1 MKSNESTPTAASTRS
16 LWGLLIALMI
26 PVGMATMNMSMFGVA
41 LPTVRDA
48 FGVEADMAA
57 WLLAAYSLPFVIFMP
72 LYGKLGDSLGKAR
85 LFQSGIVF
93 FFAGSVICLLAGNL
107 PQLLIGRIL
116 QGVGTAGY
124 YPLCIAIIAERFP
137 PAQRGRAMG
146 TWSSVAPGAST
157 LGPLLGGF
165 AVDHFGWNYV
175 FLPSLLVALI
185 ALWVAYRRLPSQR
198 PILGE
203 GLQAFDWLGAA
214 LLGGALVCATFYL
227 SSRTITGVEPLRD
240 WRLLAAAV
248 GLGLLFWRR
257 EGRIPRPLVSFSLYR
272 RKNFGVAS
280 LAAGCRMV
288 IMHTAM
294 FLNVL
299 FLTDVYGLDA
309 IELGIFT
316 TIFSG
321 AIFATTQLGGQ
332 LSDRMH
338 CRWLVVGSFAVM
350 ISALAGLALFALAA
364 AGSGG
369 VDAGAVVG
377 RRVGDG
383 CASPRGD
390 GGDPRTEESG
400 SAAGL
405 YSTARFGGGV
415 VGATVAGRCVAAGTT
430 VRPRAGSGLPVGIRR
445 GRGDQ
450 SGESGGGVEV
460 GAVNCSGSV
469 DQWIVDSG
477 SG

>member
-1 MKSNESTPTAASTRS
+1 MKSSEPTPAAAATRS
-16 LWGLLIALMI
+16 HWGLLIALMI

-48 FGVEADMAA
+48 FAVDADMTA

-93 FFAGSVICLLAGNL
+93 FFAGSLVCVLAKNL
-107 PQLLIGRIL
+107 PQLLIGRVL
-116 QGVGTAGY
+116 QGMGTAGY

-137 PAQRGRAMG
+137 AGQRGRAMG

-165 AVDHFGWNYV
+165 AVDNFGWNYV
-175 FLPSLLVALI
+175 FVPSLLVALI
-185 ALWVAYRRLPSQR
+185 ALWAAYLRVPSQR
-198 PILGE
+198 PIRGE
-203 GLQAFDWLGAA
+203 GLQSFDWLGAV
-214 LLGGALVCATFYL
+214 LLGGALVCGIFFL
-227 SSRTITGVEPLRD
+227 SSRTVTGVEPLRD

-248 GLGLLFWRR
+248 GLGLLFWQR
-257 EGRIPRPLVSFSLYR
+257 EGRTPRPLVNFSLYR

-280 LAAGCRMV
+280 LAAGFRMV

-321 AIFATTQLGGQ
+321 AIFATTQVGGQ
-332 LSDRMH
+332 LADRMH
-338 CRWLVVGSFAVM
+338 SRWLVGGSFAVM
-350 ISALAGLALFALAA
+350 ICSLAGLALFPLPLLGAA
-364 AGSGG
+364 AMMLTQSLAGG
-369 VDAGAVVG
+369 LAMAALH
-377 RRVGDG
+377 R
-383 CASPRGD
+383 AAMEEIPM
-390 GGDPRTEESG
+390 EESG

-415 VGATVAGRCVAAGTT
+415 VGATIAGVALQQSLLFTPGPLEAYQWVFGMVAVISLA
-430 VRPRAGSGLPVGIRR
+430 SL
-445 GRGDQ
+445 
-450 SGESGGGVEV
+450 
-460 GAVNCSGSV
+460 AVA
-469 DQWIVDSG
+469 WRLER
-477 SG
+477 

>member
-1 MKSNESTPTAASTRS
+1 MKSSESTAAAATRS
-16 LWGLLIALMI
+16 HWGLLIALMI

-41 LPTVRDA
+41 LPTVRDTFA
-48 FGVEADMAA
+48 VEADTTA

-93 FFAGSVICLLAGNL
+93 FFAGSVICLLAESL
-107 PQLLIGRIL
+107 LQLLIGRIL
-116 QGVGTAGY
+116 QGLGTAGY

-137 PAQRGRAMG
+137 AEQRGRAMG

-165 AVDHFGWNYV
+165 AVDNFGWNYV
-175 FLPSLLVALI
+175 FVPSLVVALI
-185 ALWVAYRRLPSQR
+185 ALWVAYLRVPSQR
-198 PILGE
+198 PIRGE
-203 GLQAFDWLGAA
+203 GLQAFDWLGAF

-227 SSRTITGVEPLRD
+227 SSRTVTGVEPLRD

-248 GLGLLFWRR
+248 GFGLLFWRR
-257 EGRIPRPLVSFSLYR
+257 EGRAHRPLVNFALYR

-288 IMHTAM
+288 IMHTAN

-299 FLTDVYGLDA
+299 FLTDVYGLNA
-309 IELGIFT
+309 IQLGLFA

-321 AIFATTQLGGQ
+321 AIFATTQLGGH

-338 CRWLVVGSFAVM
+338 NRWLVGGSFA
-350 ISALAGLALFALAA
+350 IQICALAA
-364 AGSGG
+364 LAMFPLPLLGAAALMLTQALGGG
-369 VDAGAVVG
+369 VAMAALH
-377 RRVGDG
+377 R
-383 CASPRGD
+383 AAMEEIPM
-390 GGDPRTEESG
+390 EESG

-415 VGATVAGRCVAAGTT
+415 VGATIAGVALQQALLFTPGPGEAYRLVFGGVAAISL
-430 VRPRAGSGLPVGIRR
+430 ASL
-445 GRGDQ
+445 
-450 SGESGGGVEV
+450 
-460 GAVNCSGSV
+460 AVALNLER
-469 DQWIVDSG
+469 
-477 SG
+477 